1 MPYRIAVV
9 EDNPAQLQTIM
20 EMTGR
25 FMKEQGLPCTLLP
38 FQSAFDA
45 ADLSCDAYLMDIH
58 MPGVDGIHLAQQLRT
73 SGNLCSIIF
82 ISSIEERVFEALRV
96 QPLRFVRKQHLSKE
110 LPEALTALCCEL
122 QKSSS
127 NSLLLN
133 VEGEMLR
140 VPVKKILYVET
151 ANKFQR
157 VVLADQ
163 THEVRAT
170 MQHFESQLV
179 PMGFMRIHRCYLVNV
194 SAIYSISAQEVTLD
208 NGARLPISR
217 NKVEEAKERLKK
229 VMFQ

>member
-1 MPYRIAVV
+1 MPYRIAVI
-9 EDNPAQLQTIM
+9 EDNPTQLQSILSM
-20 EMTGR
+20 AAR
-25 FMKEQGLPCTLLP
+25 HMKEHDCPCTLLP
-38 FQSAFDA
+38 FKNAFDEV
-45 ADLSCDAYLMDIH
+45 DLSCDAYLMDIH

-96 QPLRFVRKQHLSKE
+96 QPLRFVRKQHLAQE
-110 LPEALTALCCEL
+110 LPEALNALCREL
-122 QKSSS
+122 QQTSS
-127 NSLLLN
+127 NALLLH

-140 VPVKKILYVET
+140 VPVKKVLYVET

-157 VVLADQ
+157 VVLADR
-163 THEVRAT
+163 TYEVRAT

-179 PMGFMRIHRCYLVNV
+179 PQGFLRIHRCYLVNV

-208 NGARLPISR
+208 NGSRLPISR